1 MREHKSNYP
10 VVCLCGST
18 KFKDDFIEAYEELS
32 KRGCIVL
39 TVGMFGHADNRY
51 EKDLTEEVKITLD
64 VMHFEKILMSDAVLI
79 INKDGYVG
87 YSTKREIEFA
97 NHYNIPVLNLYEE
110 IYTSTF
116 VPKSYNSDT
125 VDESF
130 DNNFTYRYEKYDMD
144 KLFNRIKSRI
154 IK

>member
-64 VMHFEKILMSDAVLI
+64 VMHFEKMLMSDAILI

-97 NHYNIPVLNLYEE
+97 HHYDIPVLYLYEE
-110 IYTSTF
+110 IYESEF
-116 VPKSYNSDT
+116 VPQSYNSDSS
-125 VDESF
+125 VEPFKNSK
-130 DNNFTYRYEKYDMD
+130 YRYEKYDMD
-144 KLFNRIKSRI
+144 ELFNRVKL
-154 IK
+154 KNN